1 VISDDEMAYLSELRR
16 VLTLSASEADGAVEQ
31 AVSARYERSLKEVLA
46 DGTVTPEERACL
58 DRIAKDLRLGDQTRA
73 TLNKINVNQYA
84 QSQAKVIAADQRAS
98 TDELQALDDIGA
110 ALGVDIKLDK
120 ATSKTLT
127 RYRWLWL
134 IENGQPPA
142 IPVDISLQK
151 GEEAYFTTLA
161 RWAELRTKTV
171 RINYSGVTASIR
183 IVKGLRWRVGTI
195 VPQRITQEQLTVLNS
210 GILYITNKRVILRG
224 KNKNMAVRLD
234 ALLGIRVFSDGI
246 QLDKATGRS
255 PVVLIDGDIETAAVL
270 LTSLLADSSTETQ

>member
-1 VISDDEMAYLSELRR
+1 
-16 VLTLSASEADGAVEQ
+16 
-31 AVSARYERSLKEVLA
+31 
-46 DGTVTPEERACL
+46 
-58 DRIAKDLRLGDQTRA
+58 
-73 TLNKINVNQYA
+73 VNQYA
-84 QSQAKVIAADQRAS
+84 QSQTKVIAADQRAS
-98 TDELQALDDIGA
+98 TEELQALDDIGA

-171 RINYSGVTASIR
+171 RINYSGLTASIR
-183 IVKGLRWRVGTI
+183 IAKGVRWRVGTI

-270 LTSLLADSSTETQ
+270 LTSLLADSSTEPQ